1 MAVLRALLAE
11 AGVLAATEDVDVD
24 AHELVLDSFSLVW
37 FLYVLEERH
46 GVWIDPRDEE
56 LTECTSIR
64 GLHEYLGRAG
74 RSVSEARSVW

>member
-1 MAVLRALLAE
+1 MEVLRALLTE
-11 AGVLAATEDVDVD
+11 AGVPGATEDVDAN

-56 LTECTSIR
+56 LTEFTSVA
-64 GLHEYLGRAG
+64 GLHEYLNRAG